1 MRHAQA
7 LVSPWSD
14 RKAEK
19 WTAMMRLGFVL
30 GQREKQTLQEHRA
43 RVCFPKK
50 LMSQRPK
57 DVRNYSGKGNSD

>member
-43 RVCFPKK
+43 RVCALGVSAFLSAPARIPV
-50 LMSQRPK
+50 S
-57 DVRNYSGKGNSD
+57 S